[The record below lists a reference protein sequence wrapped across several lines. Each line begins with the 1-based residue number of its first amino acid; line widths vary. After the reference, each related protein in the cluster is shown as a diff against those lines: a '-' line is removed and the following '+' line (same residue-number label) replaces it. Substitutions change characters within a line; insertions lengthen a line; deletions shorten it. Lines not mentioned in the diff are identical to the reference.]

1 MAVSVRTA
9 HDELISRLLA
19 IKKFDHVAQAEPASP
34 PGKGLYAAVWFDR
47 IQPVTNLSTLTH
59 IAMLYVYMVRL
70 YKNANTE
77 PRDSIDLD
85 LVDATDAFL
94 SSVFGTHKLGST
106 LYEIDALGRYSDGVQ
121 VNTDYV
127 QFGGRNAALYRVV
140 DVSLPVYGL
149 EAYTYG

>member
-1 MAVSVRTA
+1 MSVRTA
-9 HDELISRLLA
+9 HDELISRLLTL
-19 IKKFDHVAQAEPASP
+19 KKFDHVAQAEPSSP

-47 IQPVTNLSTLTH
+47 IQPVERLSTLTH
-59 IAMLYVYMVRL
+59 IAMLYVYIVRF
-70 YKNANTE
+70 YKPATSE

-94 SSVFGTHKLGST
+94 TSVFGTHKLGST

-127 QFGGRNAALYRVV
+127 QFGGRSAPLYRVV
-140 DVSLPVYGL
+140 DITLPVYGL